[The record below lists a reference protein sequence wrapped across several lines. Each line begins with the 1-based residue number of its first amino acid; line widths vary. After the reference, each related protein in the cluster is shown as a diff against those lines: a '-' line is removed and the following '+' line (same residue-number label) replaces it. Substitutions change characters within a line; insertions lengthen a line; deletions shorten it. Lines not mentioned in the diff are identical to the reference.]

1 MLFSSIWRKFPTEIE
16 TVEIGEGITTIGR
29 SAFEI
34 CSSLKSIII
43 PDSVTTIREKA
54 FSYCSSLTSVT
65 IPTGVTAIEG
75 YLFSYCSSLTS
86 VTMSDKITKIGY
98 WAFSNSSL
106 TSIAIPDSV
115 TTIGVEAFSGCGKLT
130 EVSLGKKIETISAD
144 AFADCNGLKSV
155 YFYDASHMETCNAFL
170 MGINPKV
177 YEFVGVHKGTICGI
191 KTQLFF
197 KNDTC
202 SWEYDNE
209 TVTLKKGEKVSVKS
223 LNEDDNL
230 VKYAQGMTKLRVEAS
245 IDGTDDKNLF
255 SNFKQLNELYSVYSF
270 LYFKNLFFVY

>member
-1 MLFSSIWRKFPTEIE
+1 MISENLV
-16 TVEIGEGITTIGR
+16 TVVISDEITTIKEK
-29 SAFEI
+29 AFYAYSSLVSI
-34 CSSLKSIII
+34 TISNSVITIGDFAFYNCSSLSSVIL
-43 PDSVTTIREKA
+43 PDNVSTIGDSA
-54 FSYCSSLTSVT
+54 
-65 IPTGVTAIEG
+65 
-75 YLFSYCSSLTS
+75 FSYCSSLTS
-86 VTMSDKITKIGY
+86 VTMSDKVTKIGD
-98 WAFSNSSL
+98 WTFSNSSL
-106 TSIAIPDSV
+106 TSIAIPDAV
-115 TTIGVEAFSGCGKLT
+115 TSIGEKAFSGCDKLT
-130 EVSLGKKIETISAD
+130 EVTFGKKIETISAN

-191 KTQLFF
+191 KTGLFF

-202 SWEYDNE
+202 LWEYDNE
-209 TVTLKKGEKVSVKS
+209 TVTLKKGEKVLMKS

-255 SNFKQLNELYSVYSF
+255 SNFKDLNELYSVYSF
-270 LYFKNLFFVY
+270 FYFKNLFFCVLI